1 MGIIELD
8 FWDVLFWLITNTVIA
23 GLLAGLAYYVDRVVK
38 CPALAHLLW
47 VLVLIKLVV
56 PPLLVLPIAVDA
68 SRFDWITR
76 YTSLDY
82 QRFMNTNA
90 AVVADSI
97 DHARMTA
104 VGQSFIAAP
113 TLHHRRN

>member
-23 GLLAGLAYYVDRVVK
+23 GLLAGFAYYVDRVVK
-38 CPALAHLLW
+38 RPALAHLLW
-47 VLVLIKLVV
+47 VLVLIKLVA

-68 SRFDWITR
+68 SRFDWLAR

-82 QRFMNTNA
+82 ERFMNTNA
-90 AVVADSI
+90 AAVADSI
-97 DHARMTA
+97 DRARLTA
-104 VGQSFIAAP
+104 VGQSFIASPAP
-113 TLHHRRN
+113 ATW